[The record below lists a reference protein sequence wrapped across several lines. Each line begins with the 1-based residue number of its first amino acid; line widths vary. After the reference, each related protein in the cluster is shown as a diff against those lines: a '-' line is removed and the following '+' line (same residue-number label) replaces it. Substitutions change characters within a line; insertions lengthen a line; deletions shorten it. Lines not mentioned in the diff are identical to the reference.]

1 MTSPPAA
8 EPPAA
13 VPPAREPPAA
23 EPEDPPLRVSTLE
36 LFFDLVFVF
45 TITQLTTLLARNEVT
60 LTGALKVVLVFG
72 VLWWM
77 YGAYAW
83 LTNARTPS
91 RTPERLL
98 LLLGMA
104 GFLIIGMTLPYA
116 FSRRT
121 DGIAL
126 GLGYLLVVAVHAGL
140 YVRLNRSILRV
151 VPFNASAAV
160 LVILAGAIGGVAGY
174 WLWACALA
182 VLVFSPLIVPQSR
195 FRISPA
201 HFVERHGA
209 VIIIVL
215 GESVAD
221 IGLGAAGHPVT
232 WTVLVCAVLGLVLAA
247 VLWWTYFGVG
257 DDERAEA
264 AFNAAPEESRPAL
277 ALSAYFYAYVPMLL
291 GIVALS
297 AGIKVAMQHPG
308 LTLPYR
314 PCLALAGGMALFL
327 GGDVLFRRALGIA
340 PLRYRGIAA
349 GVCLI
354 ALPVGVTLSAA
365 VEIGL
370 LAVIGAG
377 ALLLEGW
384 SEPPDTVEP

>member
-13 VPPAREPPAA
+13 ELPAA
-23 EPEDPPLRVSTLE
+23 EEGPPLRVSTLE

-45 TITQLTTLLARNEVT
+45 TITQLTTLLARDEVT
-60 LTGALKVVLVFG
+60 GTGALKVVLVFG
-72 VLWWM
+72 VLWWI
-77 YGAYAW
+77 YGGYAW
-83 LTNARTPS
+83 LTNTRAPS

-104 GFLIIGMTLPYA
+104 GFLIIGMALPYA

-140 YVRLNRSILRV
+140 YARLNPNIWRV
-151 VPFNASAAV
+151 LPFNAGAAL
-160 LVILAGAIGGVAGY
+160 LVILAGAIGGVAEY

-182 VLVFSPLIVPQSR
+182 VLVLSPLIGHTQSR

-221 IGLGAAGHPVT
+221 IGLGAAGHPLT
-232 WTVLVCAVLGLVLAA
+232 WTVLACAVLGLVLAA
-247 VLWWTYFGVG
+247 VLWWAYFGVG
-257 DDERAEA
+257 DDERAEE
-264 AFNAAPEESRPAL
+264 AFNATPEDSRAAL
-277 ALSAYFYAYVPMLL
+277 ALKAYFYAYIPMLL

-308 LTLPYR
+308 GTLPYP

-327 GGDVLFRRALGIA
+327 GGDVLFRRALRIA
-340 PLRYRGIAA
+340 PLRYRAVAA
-349 GVCLI
+349 AVCLI

-377 ALLLEGW
+377 TLLLEGW
-384 SEPPDTVEP
+384 SEQPDTVEA

>member
-1 MTSPPAA
+1 MTSPAA
-8 EPPAA
+8 SEQ
-13 VPPAREPPAA
+13 
-23 EPEDPPLRVSTLE
+23 EDPPLRVSTLE

-45 TITQLTTLLARNEVT
+45 TITQLTSLLARDEVT

-83 LTNARTPS
+83 LTNTRAPS

-104 GFLIIGMTLPYA
+104 GFLIIGMALPYA

-126 GLGYLLVVAVHAGL
+126 GLGYLLVVAVHGGL
-140 YVRLNRSILRV
+140 YLRLNRSILRV
-151 VPFNASAAV
+151 VPFNAGAGLLV
-160 LVILAGAIGGVAGY
+160 LLAGVFGGAAAY
-174 WLWACALA
+174 WLWAAALA
-182 VLVFSPLIVPQSR
+182 ILVFSPLIVHPQSR

-221 IGLGAAGHPVT
+221 IGLGAAGHPLT

-257 DDERAEA
+257 DDERAEE
-264 AFNAAPEESRPAL
+264 AFNAAPEDGRGAL
-277 ALSAYFYAYVPMLL
+277 ALSAYFYAYIPVLL

-327 GGDVLFRRALGIA
+327 GGDVLFRRALGIV
-340 PLRYRGIAA
+340 PLRYRAIAA

-377 ALLLEGW
+377 ALLLESW
-384 SEPPDTVEP
+384 SQAPGSVES